1 MFKAVTKGESMKKVG
16 LVLTCLAMFAG
27 GAYAAGNFVQDSGV
41 VTYSNTSA
49 DLDSGQLVDLGD
61 RYGVCLV
68 DIASNASGAVA
79 TKGIY
84 SLQRADTNAIV
95 NGAAVYY
102 STASNVTG
110 TAAADKY
117 LGQCVEAVAIVT
129 ALTNSAGQYVKFVKV
144 DLNVPQRQCI
154 VGTDLQAY
162 DADLDRL
169 ALNNGS
175 SLTNVPATALRAGT
189 VLPAVSGASITGITH
204 SVTLAT
210 GTGYDSTGAAIT
222 NAAGDVMAIVTNV
235 TIVINP

>member
-1 MFKAVTKGESMKKVG
+1 MKKKI
-16 LVLTCLAMFAG
+16 VLMCMAVIAG
-27 GAYAAGNFVQDSGV
+27 VAFGAGNFVQDSGI

-49 DLDSGQLVDLGD
+49 DLDSGDLVDLGD

-68 DIASNASGAVA
+68 DINSNYTGAVA
-79 TKGIY
+79 TKGIF
-84 SLQRADTNAIV
+84 SFQRYDTNAIA

-102 STASNVTG
+102 QTASNVTG
-110 TAAADKY
+110 TASADKY
-117 LGQCVEAVAIVT
+117 LGQCVEAVAVCT
-129 ALTNSAGQYVKFVKV
+129 ALTNSAGDYVKFVKV
-144 DLNVPQRQCI
+144 DINVPERQCI
-154 VGTDLQAY
+154 VGTDVQAY

-189 VLPAVSGASITGITH
+189 VLPAVSGAAITGITH

-210 GTGYDSTGAAIT
+210 ITGYDATGAAIT
-222 NAAGDVMAIVTNV
+222 NAAGATIAIVTNV

>member
-1 MFKAVTKGESMKKVG
+1 MKKFG
-16 LVLTCLAMFAG
+16 LVLLSMALIVG

-49 DLDSGQLVDLGD
+49 DLDSGHLVDLGD

-68 DIASNASGAVA
+68 DIASNKSGAVA
-79 TKGIY
+79 TKGVF
-84 SLQRADTNAIV
+84 SLQRHDTNAIA

-117 LGQCVEAVAIVT
+117 LGQCVEAVAVCT
-129 ALTNSAGQYVKFVKV
+129 DLTNSAGDYVKFVKV
-144 DLNVPQRQCI
+144 DMNVPQRQCI
-154 VGTDLQAY
+154 VGTDVQAY

-175 SLTNVPATALRAGT
+175 NLTNVPATALRAGT
-189 VLPAVSGASITGITH
+189 VLPAVSGASITGIAHT
-204 SVTLAT
+204 VTLAT

-222 NAAGDVMAIVTNV
+222 NATGDVMAIVTNV